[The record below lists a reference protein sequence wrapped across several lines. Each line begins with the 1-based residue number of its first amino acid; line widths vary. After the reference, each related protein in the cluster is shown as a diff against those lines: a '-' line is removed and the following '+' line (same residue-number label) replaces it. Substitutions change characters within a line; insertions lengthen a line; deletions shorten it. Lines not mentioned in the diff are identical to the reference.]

1 MTPDMTTI
9 ATALLAE
16 LTPAQLAGAY
26 SGRQG
31 CCCGCRGKHYTT
43 GASANDDRQTRRIW
57 AAMQAAAAAGCKVD
71 CLPGDHISV
80 DAPNDRLLVAYLPG
94 CFARSPAIVGT
105 AAAAVSK

>member
-9 ATALLAE
+9 ATALLFDMTVE
-16 LTPAQLAGAY
+16 KLAGAY

-31 CCCGCRGKHYTT
+31 CCCGCRGKHYTV
-43 GASANDDRQTRRIW
+43 GASPNDDRQTKRILL
-57 AAMQAAAAAGCKVD
+57 AMQTAVENGAKPD
-71 CLPGDHISV
+71 CVPGDHISV
-80 DAPNDRLLVAYLPG
+80 DAPNGRLLVAYLPG